1 MEKLDQRKSI
11 WSWALYDWAN
21 SAFATTVM
29 AGFFPLFFKEY
40 WADPGNPNE
49 STFYLGMANS
59 IASIIIAALAP
70 FLGAIADRGT
80 AKKKL
85 LFLFAFLGIIM
96 TGGLWVVAEGH
107 WQMAALFYVLAAM
120 GFSGGN
126 IFYDSLLPNIASE
139 KKVDYTSS
147 LGLALGYIGGGLLFL
162 LNVIMFQKP
171 ELFGFIDGEIA
182 SLARQINDETLS
194 FEQVKAIIMGLGD
207 SYVQLKADF
216 SAMTGSELDLLK
228 QVTSR
233 LSLAEADAIKT
244 SFLTVGI
251 WWTVF
256 SIPIAL
262 WVKEPKLYEPVGIG
276 KAIGLGW
283 EQLIDTLR
291 DIRHLKVV
299 GMFLFAYWLYIDG
312 VDTIVKMAVDYGMSL
327 GFPSDSLIKALLM
340 VQFIAFPAA
349 LMYNWFAA
357 KIGIKKA
364 ILIAI
369 LGYSIITFLGYFM
382 AEEWHFY
389 ILAVLIGLFQGGIQA
404 LSRSLYTR
412 IIPLKKS
419 AEFFGFYN
427 MLGKFAAVIGPAL
440 MGTITLMTGNVRYG
454 ILSILSLFILGAY
467 FLMKVNIEEGK
478 QMADEFLSK

>member
-1 MEKLDQRKSI
+1 
-11 WSWALYDWAN
+11 
-21 SAFATTVM
+21 M
-29 AGFFPLFFKEY
+29 AGFFPLFFKAY
-40 WADPGNPNE
+40 WANPSNPSE

-96 TGGLWVVAEGH
+96 TGGLWIVAQGH

-120 GFSGGN
+120 GFAGGN
-126 IFYDSLLPNIASE
+126 IFYDSLLPHIASGE
-139 KKVDYTSS
+139 KVDYTSS
-147 LGLALGYIGGGLLFL
+147 LGFALGYIGGGLLFL

-171 ELFGFIDGEIA
+171 ELFGIPDGA
-182 SLARQINDETLS
+182 T
-194 FEQVKAIIMGLGD
+194 
-207 SYVQLKADF
+207 
-216 SAMTGSELDLLK
+216 
-228 QVTSR
+228 
-233 LSLAEADAIKT
+233 AIKY
-244 SFLTVGI
+244 SFLTVAV
-251 WWTVF
+251 WWAVF

-262 WVKEPKLYEPVGIG
+262 WVKEPKIYEPVGIG
-276 KAIGLGW
+276 KAIGLDW
-283 EQLIDTLR
+283 KQLSDTLR

-412 IIPLKKS
+412 IIPKKKS

-440 MGTITLMTGNVRYG
+440 MGIITLWTGNARYG

>member
-96 TGGLWVVAEGH
+96 TGGLWIVAQGH

-120 GFSGGN
+120 GFAGGN
-126 IFYDSLLPNIASE
+126 IFYDSLLPHIASGE
-139 KKVDYTSS
+139 KVDYTSS
-147 LGLALGYIGGGLLFL
+147 LGFALGYIGGGLLFL

-171 ELFGFIDGEIA
+171 ELFGIPDGA
-182 SLARQINDETLS
+182 T
-194 FEQVKAIIMGLGD
+194 
-207 SYVQLKADF
+207 
-216 SAMTGSELDLLK
+216 
-228 QVTSR
+228 
-233 LSLAEADAIKT
+233 AIKY
-244 SFLTVGI
+244 SFLTVAV
-251 WWTVF
+251 WWAVF

-262 WVKEPKLYEPVGIG
+262 WVKEPKIYEPVGIG

-283 EQLIDTLR
+283 KQLSDTLR

-412 IIPLKKS
+412 IIPKKKS

-440 MGTITLMTGNVRYG
+440 MGIITLWTGNARYG